1 MVILP
6 LTKRTPT
13 WQGKLARVGVLFDF
27 ITDVIMTGGAEGNRP
42 PVRKQLD
49 MTFSGCIMSFEIPL
63 VGRRHTGFPLG

>member
-13 WQGKLARVGVLFDF
+13 WQGKLARVGVLFNF
-27 ITDVIMTGGAEGNRP
+27 ITDVIMTGGGEGNRT

-49 MTFSGCIMSFEIPL
+49 ITFSGCIASFKIPL
-63 VGRRHTGFPLG
+63 GERRRTGSPLG